1 MTIEEMKEL
10 KRLHGYSNEQ
20 IADWSGVPLG
30 TVQKI
35 FSGVTQCPRYATLQA
50 LEKVFTEHTVTR
62 KAIYDYTYNIDSR
75 YGTFKVEESILPYLV
90 GKEQGEYTTTEYYAL
105 PEDRRV
111 ELIDGVFYDMSA
123 PTVVH
128 QGIAGELYRQVANFI
143 RENKGECIAR
153 VSPVDV
159 RLDCDD
165 RTIVQPDIVVV
176 CDKSKLKRWGIMG
189 APDFVVE
196 VISPS
201 TGRKDRHKKL
211 AKYLNAGVR
220 EYWLIDPDKKTLL
233 AYNFDEEEV
242 ISPMVRGLC
251 GRMPVAIYQGR
262 LEINL
267 DLVAEMIE
275 EYPDDG
281 LE

>member
-10 KRLHGYSNEQ
+10 KKSRGYSNEQ

-35 FSGVTQCPRYATLQA
+35 FSGITRCPRYATLQA
-50 LEKVFTEHTVTR
+50 LERVFVEHTPT
-62 KAIYDYTYNIDSR
+62 K
-75 YGTFKVEESILPYLV
+75 K
-90 GKEQGEYTTTEYYAL
+90 QGEYTTAEYYAL
-105 PEDRRV
+105 PEEKRV

-123 PTVVH
+123 PTFVH
-128 QGIAGELYRQVANFI
+128 QGIAGELHRQIANFI

-165 RTIVQPDIVVV
+165 RTMVQPDIVIV
-176 CDKSKLKRWGIMG
+176 CDKSKIKRWGIMG

-196 VISPS
+196 VLSPS

-220 EYWLIDPDKKTLL
+220 EYWLIDPDKKVLF
-233 AYNFDEEEV
+233 AYNFEDEEM
-242 ISPMVRGLC
+242 ITPMIRGLS
-251 GRMPVAIYQGR
+251 GKMPVGIYEGR
-262 LEINL
+262 LEIDL

-281 LE
+281 WE